1 MLKWHRYREINLSN
15 KVITMLVWRQC
26 PSSEAHCCTD
36 VSRYASPC
44 FQQLRWKKGSG
55 FLPWV
60 IRRASFYLGLCSVL
74 STPGHHLC
82 SDFLKRFYVNSSLVF
97 LSKCF
102 LKEYSC
108 VSTGNDWPVPTR
120 QFPTE
125 KIWKQT
131 HVSNNAAASC
141 IQIIVCSFI
150 HFSPTH
156 IYQLPSLYSGH
167 VAVSQTVHIPTFTK
181 AIFSFSWPCLRHVEI
196 PGIEPMPQQW
206 ATSVTTAD
214 L

>member
-1 MLKWHRYREINLSN
+1 MLKWHRYRKINLSN

-36 VSRYASPC
+36 VSRHASPC

-82 SDFLKRFYVNSSLVF
+82 SDFLKPFYVNSSLVF

-102 LKEYSC
+102 LREYSC
-108 VSTGNDWPVPTR
+108 VPKAQAMTDLYL
-120 QFPTE
+120 
-125 KIWKQT
+125 
-131 HVSNNAAASC
+131 HVSFLQRKFESRHTSLTMQLLLAYKLLYVHLFIFPQHIFINYLLC
-141 IQIIVCSFI
+141 ILVM
-150 HFSPTH
+150 
-156 IYQLPSLYSGH
+156 
-167 VAVSQTVHIPTFTK
+167 
-181 AIFSFSWPCLRHVEI
+181 WR
-196 PGIEPMPQQW
+196 
-206 ATSVTTAD
+206 
-214 L
+214 